1 MDDMPPTPASG
12 LEPPDRRQRLR
23 VFRHFMAAAS
33 SLLTVV
39 LAYAYAW
46 FGHLDYAAAGRFT
59 AVVTFSVAAFTATFV
74 LGLNRRF
81 ADPSLTVAQLLA
93 AGAALSWLA
102 FEGPGIRSL
111 LISLYAVTLMF
122 GAFRLSTGAL
132 LGVGASFLAMYGASV
147 GLDLWWVQ
155 RRRPTAG
162 DGMQLAHFAAVVAW
176 VAWIGGY
183 INRLRIRLR
192 STNEELKQAL
202 QRIEVVAS
210 FDEVTGLYNRR
221 TIRDILAREKS
232 RCERTGAA
240 LCIAMLD
247 IDHFKHINDR
257 YGHAMG
263 DRVLKA
269 VATVLQA
276 GLRGND
282 SVGRYGGEEFI
293 VVLTECQVGAA
304 LLPLERLRLEIEA
317 MTVEGLPREHK
328 VTASIGAAVYRCG
341 EDTDLAI
348 QRADAALYEAKRSGR
363 NQVVCH
369 A

>member
-1 MDDMPPTPASG
+1 MPPALSSAPDP
-12 LEPPDRRQRLR
+12 LERRQRLR

-46 FGHLDYAAAGRFT
+46 FGHLSYAAALHFT
-59 AVVTFSVAAFTATFV
+59 GAVACSVTVFTLTFV
-74 LGLNRRF
+74 LGINRRF
-81 ADPSLTVAQLLA
+81 ADPSLTVAQLLT

-102 FEGPGIRSL
+102 FEGPDIRSL
-111 LISLYAVTLMF
+111 LIGLYAVTLMF

-132 LGVGASFLAMYGASV
+132 LAVGACFLAMYAAGV
-147 GLDLWWVQ
+147 GLDLWLRRQPWSATNEGVQ
-155 RRRPTAG
+155 
-162 DGMQLAHFAAVVAW
+162 LVHFAAVVVW

-221 TIRDILAREKS
+221 TIRDILAKEKS
-232 RCERTGAA
+232 RCERTRAS

-247 IDHFKHINDR
+247 IDHFKRINDL

-269 VATVLQA
+269 VATVLHA

-293 VVLTECQVGAA
+293 VVLTECQAGAA

-328 VTASIGAAVYRCG
+328 VTASIGTAVYRCG
-341 EDTDLAI
+341 EDIDLAI